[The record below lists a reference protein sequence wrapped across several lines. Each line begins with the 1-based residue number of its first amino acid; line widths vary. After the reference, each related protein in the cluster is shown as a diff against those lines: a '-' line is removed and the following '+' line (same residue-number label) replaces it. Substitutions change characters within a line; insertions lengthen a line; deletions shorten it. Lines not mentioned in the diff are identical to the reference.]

1 MKRLV
6 DAHRD
11 YRRFRH
17 SAVENLYL
25 NQNGFISVESSNV
38 SAVAKNDEDLIIRF
52 HNGSIYRYY
61 GQGNRYDDIFKSNS
75 KGKWVW
81 RNLRRKAVR
90 YAKIGTLPL
99 PDDLGITDED
109 IFNELEE
116 RYVKDL
122 NKVLQRDVGIKV
134 IQSKLGVLREIT
146 IGGIV
151 IYQPM

>member
-1 MKRLV
+1 MKKLV
-6 DAHRD
+6 DSHRE

-17 SAVENLYL
+17 TATENLFL
-25 NQNGFISVESSNV
+25 NQNGFISVLSSNV
-38 SAVAKNDEDLIIRF
+38 SAVARVAEDLIIRF
-52 HNGSIYRYY
+52 HNGSIYQYF
-61 GQGNRYDDIFKSNS
+61 GQGERFDDILKSNS

-99 PDDLGITDED
+99 PDDLGVSDED

-116 RYVKDL
+116 RYIKDL

-134 IQSKLGVLREIT
+134 IQSQLGTLKEIT
-146 IGGIV
+146 IGGVV